1 MLKELWE
8 KVLDCAF
15 TSFDIE
21 LNFEITYMFIGI
33 VLGFILTT
41 AIIVS
46 HI

>member
-8 KVLDCAF
+8 KVLEYAF

-21 LNFEITYMFIGI
+21 LDFEITYLFIGI

-41 AIIVS
+41 AILVS
-46 HI
+46 YI